1 MTGKNRVA
9 RVARLVRDN
18 GWYTAAGILLRES
31 RVRVHSAL
39 LARHFGVQKL
49 RIEPGSHLRG
59 LRYMEIG
66 ENLGA
71 GRNLWLEAVTVH
83 LGRSYRPRLVIGDH
97 VWMSDSVHI
106 AATTFVQIGSHVL
119 IGSKV
124 LVTDHQHG
132 NYHDDPSDPSL
143 PPAQRALTFGLRTV
157 IGDKVWLGDGTV
169 VMPGV
174 TIGEGSIVGANSVVT
189 RDIAA
194 FTIAA
199 GAPAHPVK
207 EFDLERR
214 MWRPVARASSPTNET
229 RKARRQ
235 QA

>member
-1 MTGKNRVA
+1 MIEKIG
-9 RVARLVRDN
+9 RLVGNN
-18 GWYTAAGILLRES
+18 GWYTAAGILLRET
-31 RVRVHSAL
+31 RVRLHSAF
-39 LARHFGVQKL
+39 LARYFGVRQL

-59 LRYMEIG
+59 LRYVEIG

-71 GRNLWLEAVTVH
+71 GRDLWLEAVTLH
-83 LGRSYRPRLVIGDH
+83 LDRSYQPRIVIGDN

-106 AATTFVQIGSHVL
+106 AATTFIQIGSHTL

-132 NYHDDPSDPSL
+132 NYQDEPSDPSI
-143 PPAQRALTFGLRTV
+143 PPAHRALTSGLRTI
-157 IGDKVWLGDGTV
+157 IGDKVWLGDGVV

-189 RDIAA
+189 RDIGA

-207 EFDLERR
+207 EYDPERR
-214 MWRPVARASSPTNET
+214 RWRAVVRPSSTQDAECRARHQPA
-229 RKARRQ
+229 
-235 QA
+235 